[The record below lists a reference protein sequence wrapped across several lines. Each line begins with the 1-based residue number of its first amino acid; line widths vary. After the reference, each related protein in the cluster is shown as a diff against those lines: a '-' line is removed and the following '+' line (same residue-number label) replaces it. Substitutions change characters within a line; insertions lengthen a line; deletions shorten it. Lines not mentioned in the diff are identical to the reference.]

1 MPRGYDEEGE
11 ETPIEELRRTS
22 ATYREAL
29 IQLRKA
35 STADYI
41 YVVLIIL
48 LAITDLSI
56 LHIPPQLII
65 SYILKIPIVLPHI
78 VVAMGPAM
86 TYVFMFWTFSAFAL
100 YIFYRDK
107 ILPDIWYFVDGIVTG
122 FSSLIAYLYTG
133 IITLLVF
140 TGFSMYELA
149 VLYTSR
155 QRWKDELKDVI
166 YDAYQY
172 GVRTPYTEEE
182 LRLIGFSDEELSDLL
197 GIRRTREKTEE
208 TTEEGEEV
216 GEEG

>member
-1 MPRGYDEEGE
+1 MPGASDEEL
-11 ETPIEELRRTS
+11 TPIEELRSTS

-65 SYILKIPIVLPHI
+65 SYILRIPTVLPHI
-78 VVAMGPAM
+78 VIAMGPAM

-100 YIFYRDK
+100 YIFYRDR
-107 ILPDIWYFVDGIVTG
+107 ILPDIWYFIDGVITG

-155 QRWKDELKDVI
+155 QRWRDELKDAI

-182 LRLIGFSDEELSDLL
+182 LRLIGFSDEELTDLL
-197 GIRRTREKTEE
+197 GIRKTQEPEKTS
-208 TTEEGEEV
+208 EEGEEG